1 MFTHQGAYWV
11 ENMDKNFRL
20 PFDDVEPPITPEFFI
35 ERFSR
40 AYDAAKENGT
50 VLYCGEY
57 GVIDLAEPEDA
68 LKWFKAINTAF
79 DRLGI
84 SRAVWSYKKMDFGI
98 SDSRMD
104 KVRNELIQY
113 L

>member
-1 MFTHQGAYWV
+1 MSK
-11 ENMDKNFRL
+11 DFRL
-20 PFDDVEPPITPEFFI
+20 PFDKAEPPITPEYFI

-40 AYDAAKENGT
+40 ANEAAKKNGT

-79 DRLGI
+79 EKLGI
-84 SRAVWSYKKMDFGI
+84 SRAAWSYKKMDFGI

-104 KVRNELIQY
+104 NIRSEIIKY

>member
-1 MFTHQGAYWV
+1 MILNAPYSKRTRTSHDTSCG
-11 ENMDKNFRL
+11 
-20 PFDDVEPPITPEFFI
+20 
-35 ERFSR
+35 R
-40 AYDAAKENGT
+40 ACKAKKNGT

-84 SRAVWSYKKMDFGI
+84 SRAAWSYKKMDFGI

-104 KVRNELIQY
+104 NIRSEIIKY

>member
-1 MFTHQGAYWV
+1 MKQQR
-11 ENMDKNFRL
+11 K
-20 PFDDVEPPITPEFFI
+20 
-35 ERFSR
+35 
-40 AYDAAKENGT
+40 NGT

-84 SRAVWSYKKMDFGI
+84 SRAAWSYKKMDFGI

-104 KVRNELIQY
+104 NIRSEIIKY